1 MITKGQ
7 KSMIE
12 NTPNSPSPKKIRV
25 VVCDDQP
32 DIVDYIS
39 NILNAQSDLE
49 VVGTANS
56 GQEAVDT
63 VNRLCPDVDVVLMD
77 IQMETE
83 YDGIKAI
90 EEISANHPEIKCVM
104 LTVHKSNELIIKAYL
119 SGAIDYIVKTSSE
132 EDICKSIRN
141 SFTNDNYIGN
151 LINENLRSEFRQMQS
166 AQRSLLFVINELSKL
181 TPSELSVM
189 RGICMGMKQKEIAN
203 EKHIELSTVKFHT
216 HNILK
221 KLNFR
226 NTKELCATLRH
237 MGVYNIIGL

>member
-1 MITKGQ
+1 
-7 KSMIE
+7 MIE
-12 NTPNSPSPKKIRV
+12 NTPKSPALKKIRV

-39 NILNAQSDLE
+39 NILNGQSDLE
-49 VVGTANS
+49 AGGDGKQRSRRGRYRQQTTAP
-56 GQEAVDT
+56 T
-63 VNRLCPDVDVVLMD
+63 LTLCLWIFKWKRSMTGLR
-77 IQMETE
+77 QSR
-83 YDGIKAI
+83 K
-90 EEISANHPEIKCVM
+90 ISANHPEIKCVM